1 MPASVVGVAAR
12 GGGEVG
18 RLDRHQVDVLAGD
31 RRAAQEALRDV
42 RGIAVGIARRRHAL
56 VHLEHVNAGPGHVE
70 GRQGLEHAPGA
81 VAAAERHGEA
91 AARLHGL
98 HREGGHAQGGGAGGG
113 QRVGKRVDDHLA
125 SRDLA
130 SWTGSSA
137 CVSSAQRDQ
146 RAGFLR
152 GAALGGCGTAS
163 VGNEAPDCCKS
174 FATIAVQPVW

>member
-12 GGGEVG
+12 RGGEVG
-18 RLDRHQVDVLAGD
+18 RLDRHQVDLLAGD

-56 VHLEHVNAGPGHVE
+56 VHLEHVKAGPGHVE

-98 HREGGHAQGGGAGGG
+98 RREGGHPHGGGAGGG

-125 SRDLA
+125 PAISLLDRRV
-130 SWTGSSA
+130 GI
-137 CVSSAQRDQ
+137 VSSAGGS
-146 RAGFLR
+146 ASGLLR